1 MILVTGS
8 TGNVGRELVAT
19 LAAKGTAV
27 RALSR
32 PDAVGTPALPAFVQA
47 VTGDL
52 NDPASL
58 DPALDGADGLFL
70 LPGYADMPGI
80 LARARQAGVKHVVQL
95 SGLSADSPDMA
106 NAITRYMADS
116 ERAVRDCGI
125 AWTIIR
131 PAAFMTNAFR
141 WLPQLRA
148 GDVLRLPF
156 AAVRTATIDPA
167 DIAEVAAVA
176 LIARHHEGRIYPVS
190 GPQSLTP
197 ADQIAILGQA
207 LGRPLRYEAQP
218 DDEARS
224 EMSKSMPA
232 QYVDAFFRFYVD
244 GTLDESKVLP
254 TVQAVTGRPPRT
266 FAQWAASHAGDFS

>member
-1 MILVTGS
+1 MILVTGAN
-8 TGNVGRELVAT
+8 GNVGRELVRT
-19 LAAKGTAV
+19 LVAKGVAV
-27 RALSR
+27 RALVR
-32 PDAVGTPALPAFVQA
+32 PTGTEAQPLPAGVHA
-47 VTGDL
+47 VAGDL
-52 NDPASL
+52 NDPAGL
-58 DPALDGADGLFL
+58 DPALKSADGLFL

-80 LARARQAGVKHVVQL
+80 LGRARKAGVKHVVQL
-95 SGLSADSPDMA
+95 SGMSADGPDTD
-106 NAITRYMADS
+106 NAITRYMAES

-125 AWTIIR
+125 AWTIVR

-156 AAVRTATIDPA
+156 AHVRTATIDPA
-167 DIAEVAAVA
+167 DIAEVAALA
-176 LIARHHEGRIYPVS
+176 LVTRHHEGRTYPVS

-197 ADQIAILGQA
+197 ADQVAILGRA
-207 LGRPLRYEAQP
+207 LGRNLRFEAQP
-218 DDEARS
+218 DDEART
-224 EMSKSMPA
+224 EMSKSTPA

-266 FAQWAASHAGDFS
+266 FAQWAADHVSEFS

>member
-32 PDAVGTPALPAFVQA
+32 PDAVGTPALPAGVQA

>member
-1 MILVTGS
+1 MILVTGA
-8 TGNVGRELVAT
+8 TGNVGRELVRT
-19 LAAKGTAV
+19 LAAKGVAV

-32 PDAVGTPALPAFVQA
+32 PAAGGTPRLPDGVQA
-47 VTGDL
+47 VPGDL

-80 LARARQAGVKHVVQL
+80 LARARQADVKHVVQL
-95 SGLSADSPDMA
+95 SGMSADSPDMA

-125 AWTIIR
+125 AWSIIR

-141 WLPQLRA
+141 WLPRLRA
-148 GDVLRLPF
+148 GDVVRLPF

-167 DIAEVAAVA
+167 DIAEVAALA
-176 LIARHHEGRIYPVS
+176 LITRHHEGRIYPVS
-190 GPQSLTP
+190 GPHSLTP
-197 ADQIAILGQA
+197 ADQIAILGRA
-207 LGRPLRYEAQP
+207 LGRTLRFEAQP
-218 DDEARS
+218 DDEART

-232 QYVDAFFRFYVD
+232 PYVDALFRFYVD

-254 TVQAVTGRPPRT
+254 TVQAVTGRPPHT
-266 FAQWAASHAGDFS
+266 FGQWAASHAGDFS